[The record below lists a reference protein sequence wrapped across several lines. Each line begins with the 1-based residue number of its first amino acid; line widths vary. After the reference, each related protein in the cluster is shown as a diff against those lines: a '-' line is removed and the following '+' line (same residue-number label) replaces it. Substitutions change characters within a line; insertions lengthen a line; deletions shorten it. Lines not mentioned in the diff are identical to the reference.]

1 MNNPDIQNDFSY
13 FRRTMS
19 RRNMNMASVGVDYD
33 EGRCVSTELANEM
46 SLFYAEATPM
56 LKTLTAATSA
66 FVQKVLFIKRSLGM
80 DETACKIVYPL
91 CYLWFMKVLS

>member
-19 RRNMNMASVGVDYD
+19 RRNLNMASVGVDYD
-33 EGRCVSTELANEM
+33 EGKCVSTELANEM

-56 LKTLTAATSA
+56 LKTITNATAT
-66 FVQKVLFIKRSLGM
+66 FVQKVVENGIFRYWCRFLWPAVWL
-80 DETACKIVYPL
+80 ET
-91 CYLWFMKVLS
+91 

>member
-19 RRNMNMASVGVDYD
+19 RRNLNMASVGVDYD
-33 EGRCVSTELANEM
+33 EGKCVSTELANEM

-56 LKTLTAATSA
+56 LKTLTNATSS
-66 FVQKVLFIKRSLGM
+66 FVQKVGLNWQFCFYFLTTCEMEK
-80 DETACKIVYPL
+80 
-91 CYLWFMKVLS
+91 W